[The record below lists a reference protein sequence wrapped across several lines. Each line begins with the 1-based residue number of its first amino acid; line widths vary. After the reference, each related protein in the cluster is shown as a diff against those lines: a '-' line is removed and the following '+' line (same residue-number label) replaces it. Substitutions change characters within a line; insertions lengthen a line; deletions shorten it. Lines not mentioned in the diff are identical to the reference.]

1 MPRGPRPMGFV
12 IQAAAGKTEAC
23 PRTGRSRVLGQADNA
38 ACGRL
43 GAKSAGVGA
52 RGMS

>member
-1 MPRGPRPMGFV
+1 MGFV

-23 PRTGRSRVLGQADNA
+23 PRTGVLGQADNA

>member
-12 IQAAAGKTEAC
+12 IQAAAGKAEAC
-23 PRTGRSRVLGQADNA
+23 PRTAGVLGQADNA